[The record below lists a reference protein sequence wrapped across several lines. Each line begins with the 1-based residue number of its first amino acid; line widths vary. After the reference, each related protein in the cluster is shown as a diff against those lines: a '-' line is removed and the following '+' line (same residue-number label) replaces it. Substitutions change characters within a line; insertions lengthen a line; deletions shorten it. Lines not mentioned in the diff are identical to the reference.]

1 MPAPAVPG
9 DLDAYL
15 SRALA
20 GEDAAWARL
29 LGLLWERV
37 DARVSMSR
45 RMGQLRGSLDDRREV
60 VSRVFARLRRN
71 DLRALRTFA
80 PWQARNPDKTLD
92 DWLAIV
98 TANVIRDY
106 VSERLGDVDAAG
118 NGLKRL
124 LHTLADA
131 IENDSEPRKRPQI
144 TATVAARELLEIAR
158 TRLPADQLAALA
170 AWLGGH
176 DHERPKVRAALARLR
191 RELRS

>member
-1 MPAPAVPG
+1 MPVTAAPS

-20 GEDAAWARL
+20 GEDTAWARL

-37 DARVSMSR
+37 DARVAMSR

-106 VSERLGDVDAAG
+106 VTERLGDVDAAG

-124 LHTLADA
+124 IHTLADA
-131 IENDSEPRKRPQI
+131 IEEDSEPRKRPAI
-144 TATVAARELLEIAR
+144 TTMIAARELLELAR
-158 TRLPADQLAALA
+158 ARLPADQLGALA
-170 AWLGGH
+170 AWLDGH
-176 DHERPKVRAALARLR
+176 ACERPKVRAALARLR

>member
-1 MPAPAVPG
+1 MPVTAAPG

-37 DARVSMSR
+37 DARVATSR

-80 PWQARNPDKTLD
+80 PWKARNPDKTLD

-106 VSERLGDVDAAG
+106 VSERLGDVDEAG
-118 NGLKRL
+118 HGLKRL
-124 LHTLADA
+124 IHTLADA
-131 IENDSEPRKRPQI
+131 IEEDGEPRKRPPI
-144 TATVAARELLEIAR
+144 TATVAARELLAIAR
-158 TRLPADQLAALA
+158 ARLPADQLAALT
-170 AWLGGH
+170 AWLDGH
-176 DHERPKVRAALARLR
+176 EAEKTKVRAALARLR
-191 RELRS
+191 RELRE